1 MKFVDDFKEFWRR
14 QSWNYKVI
22 MGRDFLQRLI
32 EDAGQYWELFI
43 SRLGATTIEIGLIR
57 SISSAVNMLLA
68 IPSGW
73 LTDRTKR
80 MKRLY
85 IFGRG
90 LYIPTMLMRFFATTW
105 PFCLLINVWQTI
117 CMRILG
123 PASQIITIG
132 SLRNEDRV
140 TGLSLNR
147 TIASVAGIISPMI
160 VAFVISYFGGLES
173 ANGIR
178 PLFLLQFIVWLGTSI
193 LLLTQ
198 LREITFKRQS
208 REKGFLSHFFGLFKE
223 VPVLKLL
230 LLRRCV
236 MMFINQ
242 LRMPFN
248 SLYLVDVKGANE
260 FILGWRGTVSTT
272 LMVCL
277 SIPIGRLAERFGR
290 RRVAYFS
297 RVCRWV
303 TYLITIFTPLTHPEY
318 LIIASLF
325 DGLFM
330 TLFIGWQAF
339 DQELVPLESRGRFSG
354 VTMLLNGVIGI
365 FAPILGGLIWEINPD
380 YIWWICLL
388 GDAFLSLPLMIMI
401 GRKFSKTKS

>member
-1 MKFVDDFKEFWRR
+1 
-14 QSWNYKVI
+14 
-22 MGRDFLQRLI
+22 MGRDFLHRLLG
-32 EDAGQYWELFI
+32 DAEQYWELFI
-43 SRLGATTIEIGLIR
+43 SRLGATTVEIGLIR

-85 IFGRG
+85 LVGRG
-90 LYIPTMLMRFFATTW
+90 TYLPTMLMRFFATTW

-117 CMRILG
+117 SMRIMG

-140 TGLSLNR
+140 TGLSINR
-147 TIASVAGIISPMI
+147 TITSIAGIISPMI
-160 VAFVISYFGGLES
+160 VAFVINYFGGLGTADS
-173 ANGIR
+173 IR
-178 PLFLLQFIVWLGTSI
+178 PLFLLQLAVWLSTSI

-198 LREITFKRQS
+198 LQEITFNRQS
-208 REKGFLSHFFGLFKE
+208 RETGFLNHFFGLFKE
-223 VPVLKLL
+223 VPVLRLL
-230 LLRRCV
+230 LLRRGV

-260 FILGWRGTVSTT
+260 FILGWRGTVSTA

-277 SIPIGRLAERFGR
+277 SIPVGRLAERFGR

-297 RVCRWV
+297 RVCRWISYV
-303 TYLITIFTPLTHPEY
+303 ITILTPLTHPEY
-318 LIIASLF
+318 LIIASFF

-330 TLFIGWQAF
+330 ILFIGWQAF

-354 VTMLLNGVIGI
+354 VTMLLNGLIGV
-365 FAPILGGLIWEINPD
+365 FAPVLGGLIWEINPD

-388 GDAFLSLPLMIMI
+388 ADAFLSLPLMIII